1 MKKILLIVG
10 ILSIGFSQA
19 QQQVPTTHYVV
30 IGAFRILNNAI
41 RFADQASRNGHPAQ
55 YALRQDRKLYYV
67 YISSDENKKKAYNS
81 VIRIKVET
89 VFKDAWV
96 YSGHLGEEV
105 AQAEPVKDEAVKQV
119 VEPKPDVIKD
129 EKPEPTPVKD
139 SVAIAVT
146 PPVKKDSV
154 AVVKETP
161 PAEIKKPTGKP
172 FYFKLTDESGKEVF
186 GDVEVAESTKA
197 VQFQSFQ
204 SGKVV
209 FLGAPAN
216 KQKKYTIQTSVAG
229 YKEITTLFSFDD
241 TNAEKGPQGEQIISI
256 KLPKAK
262 KGDYIDFKNVSFFKN
277 TSVLQPQSQNELDG
291 VVNLMKESPKY
302 KIRIHGHCNG
312 NQERESYLM
321 GTSTNFFA
329 MDPTANQKITITSK
343 ELSLARAETV
353 KAYLVQQGISASRI
367 TTKGEGGRIPI
378 YPEGGTLGEYNDRVE
393 IEFVKN

>member
-30 IGAFRILNNAI
+30 IGAFRVLNNAV
-41 RFADQASRNGHPAQ
+41 RFADQATRNGFPAK
-55 YALRQDRKLYYV
+55 YAMRQDRKLYYV
-67 YISSDENKKKAYNS
+67 YISSDESKKKAYNS

-96 YSGHLGEEV
+96 YSGHLGDEV
-105 AQAEPVKDEAVKQV
+105 AKTKPVETVKQDV
-119 VEPKPDVIKD
+119 VETKPEVIKD
-129 EKPEPTPVKD
+129 EKPEPPPIKD
-139 SVAIAVT
+139 SVAT
-146 PPVKKDSV
+146 TTPVKKDSV
-154 AVVKETP
+154 AVVEEPKPVEV
-161 PAEIKKPTGKP
+161 KKPEGKP

-186 GDVEVAESTKA
+186 GDVEVSESTKA
-197 VQFQSFQ
+197 LQFQSFQ
-204 SGKVV
+204 SGKIVQLV
-209 FLGAPAN
+209 APVN

-229 YKEITTLFSFDD
+229 YKETTTSFPFE
-241 TNAEKGPQGEQIISI
+241 NANSQKGPQGEQVITII
-256 KLPKAK
+256 LPKAK
-262 KGDYIDFKNVSFFKN
+262 KGDYIDFKSVAFFKN
-277 TSVLQPQSQNELDG
+277 TSVLQPESQNELDG

-312 NQERESYLM
+312 NQDRESYLM

-353 KAYLVQQGISASRI
+353 KAYLVQQGINASRI
-367 TTKGEGGRIPI
+367 STKGEGGRIPI

>member
-30 IGAFRILNNAI
+30 IGAFRVLNNAV
-41 RFADQASRNGHPAQ
+41 RFADQASRNVFPAK

-67 YISSDENKKKAYNS
+67 YISGDENKKKAYNS
-81 VIRIKVET
+81 VIKIKVET

-96 YSGHLGEEV
+96 YSGHLGEEEV
-105 AQAEPVKDEAVKQV
+105 AQTEPVKEEPIKQEV

-129 EKPEPTPVKD
+129 EKPEPKPVKD
-139 SVAIAVT
+139 SVVAII
-146 PPVKKDSV
+146 PVKTDSV

-161 PAEIKKPTGKP
+161 PAENKKPAGRP

-204 SGKVV
+204 SGKVIY
-209 FLGAPAN
+209 LNAPAN
-216 KQKKYTIQTSVAG
+216 KQRKYTIQTSVAG

-277 TSVLQPQSQNELDG
+277 TSVLQPESQNELDG

-312 NQERESYLM
+312 NQARESYLL

-329 MDPTANQKITITSK
+329 MDPTANQKITISSK